1 MTTVHTLASGSTGNA
16 VLLSWSEGHLL
27 VDAGISCKR
36 ILEGL
41 HSLDVRPRD
50 LCGILITHSHS
61 DHVSGLQTLLKR
73 TVCPVWATPR
83 TGRELL
89 QHIVGLETRLK
100 ETPLCEK
107 TDVAGCTVTAVPTSH
122 DAPGAC
128 GFRFELPDG
137 SVGLLTDT
145 GFVTPEA
152 ESILSGVSLALL
164 EANYDPETLRDGNY
178 PYPLKRR
185 ILGPA
190 GHLSN
195 DDASAFA
202 VALAQS
208 GAGTIVLSH
217 LSAQNNSPSM
227 AWHAVWDALQNAGQ
241 EPVLAAAA
249 PDHICGPFPVRAAVR
264 R

>member
-1 MTTVHTLASGSTGNA
+1 MTTVHTLASGSAGNA
-16 VLLSWSEGHLL
+16 VLISWAEGYLL

-36 ILEGL
+36 ILEEL
-41 HSLDVRPRD
+41 HSLDVQPSD
-50 LCGILITHSHS
+50 LSGILITHTHG

-73 TVCPVWATPR
+73 TVCPVWTTPR
-83 TGRELL
+83 AGRELL
-89 QHIVGLETRLK
+89 QHIIGLETRLR

-122 DAPGAC
+122 DAPGSC
-128 GFRFELPDG
+128 GFRFDFPDG

-164 EANYDPETLRDGNY
+164 EANYDPETLRDGSY

-202 VALAQS
+202 VALARS

-217 LSAQNNSPSM
+217 LSMQNNSPAM
-227 AWHAVWDALQNAGQ
+227 AWDAVWDALRAAGQ
-241 EPVLAAAA
+241 KPVLAAAA
-249 PDHICGPFPVRAAVR
+249 PDHICGPFSVGAEGQ
-264 R
+264 